1 VKPLPPSPT
10 VAIPGSLDPLKSR
23 TALFPLALAVFII
36 IIRLII
42 IVIIFH
48 SAMVAHLFFTRTHVN
63 QLYLP
68 QVLANSLRGGA
79 IKEKDRENTKTKSSF
94 LKNCFVTFCFC
105 NSF

>member
-1 VKPLPPSPT
+1 MGGLLKTKQMKLQLCTMCSRNDVKPLPPSPT

-48 SAMVAHLFFTRTHVN
+48 SAMEWRIYF
-63 QLYLP
+63 
-68 QVLANSLRGGA
+68 LRA
-79 IKEKDRENTKTKSSF
+79 RM
-94 LKNCFVTFCFC
+94 
-105 NSF
+105 